1 MKRITVAA
9 FTLVIGIATLG
20 IAQKPPDHTPA
31 LNVVATAHLDT
42 QWRWTI
48 RNTIEEY
55 IPATFR
61 LNFKLMDRY
70 PHYVFSF
77 EGAFKYMLLKEY
89 YPLEFERLKPYIA
102 SGQWRLAGSWVDAVD
117 VNIPSFES
125 LTRQALYGNG
135 YYKREFGKT
144 SRDVMLP
151 DCFGF
156 GFTLPSIAAH
166 CGLKSFSTQ
175 KLTWGSSVGVPFDI
189 GIWEGVDGSTL
200 VAGINPG
207 SYSDP
212 ITVDLTT
219 DTAWYNMI
227 DRDGKKSGLYAG
239 YKYFGVGDI
248 GGAPDSASVEW
259 LEKAQLK
266 QGPLK
271 VRSIGADDLVDIVAS
286 AGNVELPR
294 YKGEFLMTRHGVG
307 CYTSQTAMKRW
318 NRKNEQLA
326 DATERASV
334 IGHTLGVMTYPRQD
348 LRETWIRFLWHQ
360 FHDDLTG
367 TSIPEAY
374 EFSWNDEIL
383 CQNRLAGMM
392 RHAVEATTPA
402 LDTRGKGVPVVVYN
416 PLAIDREDVVQAT
429 VVFAPPA
436 PTTVRVFNPQGREVT
451 SQVLS
456 ARGDSL
462 TILFLAGVPSVGY
475 AVFDVR
481 PAEPTGNSST
491 ELNVTSNTLENR
503 RYRIK
508 IDANGDVSSIID
520 KLAKRELLAAPITIQ
535 TLFDKPKRWP
545 AWEIDYADIMA
556 QPLDSARQKVQT
568 RVVEN
573 GAARV
578 GIEVTRKFGKSE
590 IRTVVRLAAGDAGG
604 RIEFENDVEWYERAM
619 MLKAAFPLATLNDS
633 ITYDIGLGTIKR
645 GLNHPELYEVPGQ
658 QWADMTSRSGDYGVA
673 VLNDCKYGWDHPTD
687 TTLRLTLIHTPGVYD
702 SWAWVGDQKSMDNG
716 HHEFLYALAGHTGDW
731 RDGGVAWQAA
741 RLNQPLIAFQ
751 GVAHRGTL
759 GKEYSFVSFESGT
772 VADGKSAGSSHPQ
785 VMVNAV
791 KLAEL
796 GDEIIVRVRE
806 LNGRP
811 LDDASLKF
819 VRPVVAAHEVNGIE
833 ESLRPAEIVDGK
845 LIFSLTPYQPKAF
858 SLTLAPEKKIPSERP
873 EYQPIKLTYDLDGI
887 SLDADRRDGDFDG
900 MGNSIAGDLLPDTV
914 VLHDVPFAFGPK
926 TPKAANM
933 VRCAGQS
940 IALPDGDFNRLYVIT
955 AAVGG
960 PASGSFKIGD
970 HPQEA
975 VLPDY
980 AERLGQWDNRMVSGR
995 LNEEVDQIA
1004 PGYVLTTPVAW
1015 TGTHRHGSNGENEA
1029 YQFTNFFLLEFSLAA
1044 NVKTVTLPNEP
1055 RIRVAAMTAV
1065 HTPGDH
1071 VHPSRPM
1078 SDQANGTVAN
1088 ITANRNAFLDS
1099 LEVRMSCPIPKATIH
1114 FTIDGTEPTPASSVY
1129 TTPLRVTQT
1138 TTVRAR
1144 ALLAGADD
1152 SYVSSS
1158 TFQKLVPHA
1167 SQPAKDLAPGL
1178 DAAYFE
1184 GEWSKLPD
1192 FDSIAPLKKFVAD
1205 TVAIPLFARKENYG
1219 LTMSGY
1225 LSIPTEGLYDF
1236 YLSSDDGSALIIGD
1250 TLLIDNDGLHGS
1262 GDVSG
1267 AVALKAGF
1275 HQITLRMFQAKGD
1288 QDLRLSIAGAG
1299 MRKQTIPRYL
1309 YFHKTAGK
1317 RR

>member
-9 FTLVIGIATLG
+9 FALVIGIATLG
-20 IAQKPPDHTPA
+20 IAQKPPDRTPT

-55 IPATFR
+55 VPATFR

-144 SRDVMLP
+144 SRDIMLP

-156 GFTLPSIAAH
+156 GFALPSIAAH

-266 QGPLK
+266 LGPLK
-271 VRSIGADDLVDIVAS
+271 VRSIGSDDLVEIAAS

-307 CYTSQTAMKRW
+307 CYTSQAAMKRW

-334 IGHTLGVMTYPRQD
+334 IGQLLGTMAYPRQQ
-348 LRETWIRFLWHQ
+348 LRDTWVRFLWHQ

-374 EFSWNDEIL
+374 EYSWNDEIL
-383 CQNRLAGMM
+383 CQNRFAGML

-402 LDTRGKGVPVVVYN
+402 LDTHGKGTPVVVYN

-429 VVFAPPA
+429 VGFNPLA
-436 PTTVRVFNPQGREVT
+436 PTTVRVIDPAGKEVP
-451 SQVLS
+451 SQVLHAHS
-456 ARGDSL
+456 DSL
-462 TILFLAGVPSVGY
+462 TVLFLAHVPSVGY
-475 AVFDVR
+475 AVYDIL

-491 ELNVTSNTLENR
+491 ELTVTRNTLENK
-503 RYRIK
+503 RYRVK
-508 IDANGDVSSIID
+508 IDENGDVSSIID
-520 KLAKRELLAAPITIQ
+520 KLAKRELLSSPLTFQ

-545 AWEIDYADIMA
+545 AWEIDYSDIMA
-556 QPLDSARQKVQT
+556 KPADSAHFHVQT

-573 GAARV
+573 GSARV
-578 GIEVTRKFGKSE
+578 GIEVTRNFGNSS
-590 IRTVVRLAAGDAGG
+590 IRTVVRLAAGAAGD
-604 RIEFENDVEWYERAM
+604 RVEFDNEADWYERAT
-619 MLKAAFPLATLNDS
+619 MLKAAFSLATPNDS
-633 ITYDIGLGTIKR
+633 VTYDIGLGTIKR
-645 GLNHPELYEVPGQ
+645 GLNHEKLYEVPGQ

-673 VLNDCKYGWDHPTD
+673 ILNDCKYGWDHPID

-716 HHEFLYALAGHTGDW
+716 HHEFLFAVYGHSNGW
-731 RDGGVAWQAA
+731 RDGGVPWQAA

-751 GVAHRGTL
+751 TPPHHGTL
-759 GKEYSFVSFESGT
+759 GKEYSLVNVDQASQ
-772 VADGKSAGSSHPQ
+772 PQ
-785 VMVNAV
+785 LMINAI
-791 KLAEL
+791 KLGEL
-796 GDEIIVRVRE
+796 GDEVVVRVRE
-806 LNGRP
+806 LLGRP
-811 LDDASLKF
+811 LPAASLRF
-819 VRPVVAAHEVNGIE
+819 ARPILSAHEINGVE
-833 ESLRPAEIVDGK
+833 EPLRPADIKDGE
-845 LIFSLTPYQPKAF
+845 LNLSLTPYQPKAF
-858 SLTLAPEKKIPSERP
+858 ALTLAPGKKALADEQRN
-873 EYQPIKLTYDLDGI
+873 QPVTLPYDIDGV
-887 SLDADRRDGDFDG
+887 STDADRRDGDFDG
-900 MGNSIAGDLLPDTV
+900 MGNTVSGDLLPDT
-914 VLHDVPFAFGPK
+914 LMLLDVPFAFGPK
-926 TPKAANM
+926 SPKAPNA

-940 IALPDGDFNRLYVIT
+940 IAIPEGNFNRLYVIA

-960 PASGSFKIGD
+960 PAAGTFQIGD
-970 HPQEA
+970 HRQEA

-980 AERLGQWDNRMVSGR
+980 AERLGQWDNRMVSGQ
-995 LNEEVDQIA
+995 LHEQVDQIA
-1004 PGYVLTTPVAW
+1004 PGYINTAPVAW
-1015 TGTHRHGSNGENEA
+1015 TGTHRHSGSGENEA
-1029 YQFTNFFLLEFSLAA
+1029 YQFTNLFLLEFPLSA
-1044 NVKTVTLPNEP
+1044 TVTTITLPNEP
-1055 RIRVAAMTAV
+1055 RIRLMAMTAV
-1065 HTPGDH
+1065 ETANDVVRPG
-1071 VHPSRPM
+1071 RPM
-1078 SDQANGTVAN
+1078 TDVANGTVAN
-1088 ITANRNAFLDS
+1088 ISASRNAFLDS
-1099 LEVRMSCPIPKATIH
+1099 LEVRMTCPIPKATVYY
-1114 FTIDGTEPTPASSVY
+1114 TVDGTEPSTSSPVY

-1144 ALLAGADD
+1144 ATLAGADD
-1152 SYVSSS
+1152 HYVSTS
-1158 TFQKLVPHA
+1158 TFQKLIPRA
-1167 SQPAKDLAPGL
+1167 PQPAENLIPGL

-1184 GEWSKLPD
+1184 GEWSKVPN
-1192 FDSIAPLKKFVAD
+1192 FDSLTPIKKFVAD
-1205 TVAIPLFARKENYG
+1205 TVAIPPFARKELYG

-1225 LSIPTEGLYDF
+1225 LKIPSDGLYDL
-1236 YLSSDDGSALIIGD
+1236 YLSSDDGSTLVIGD

-1262 GDVSG
+1262 GDVMGS
-1267 AVALKAGF
+1267 VALKAGY
-1275 HQITLRMFQAKGD
+1275 HPIKLRMFQAKGD
-1288 QDLRLSIAGAG
+1288 QDLRLSIAGPG
-1299 MRKQTIPRYL
+1299 MKRQTIPKAL
-1309 YFHKTAGK
+1309 YFHSEPGK
-1317 RR
+1317 KQ